1 MFHTILVSDL
11 SMKKL
16 AFTFSFVLTAFCFH
30 PLAHGVSV
38 PQGKPQICQCKEK
51 LIEQEN
57 KTQRQYKPFNHAING
72 INLIIYPVKDDNPLQ
87 AVFDPKDKKQMIRH
101 IESLYAKHTKSLN
114 KGTYHILFV
123 WNLDG
128 KRMTDVWVHNMN
140 NVIET
145 TSGPLLDSYVF
156 KDLELST
163 DAGIASGDSILV
175 LGREEEL
182 RRKLGKNTDIREYVN
197 REKHMPDFP
206 QDMVGKS
213 FFS

>member
-16 AFTFSFVLTAFCFH
+16 AFTFCFILTTLSFNA
-30 PLAHGVSV
+30 LAHDSSAS
-38 PQGKPQICQCKEK
+38 QSTQPQICKCKEK
-51 LIEQEN
+51 LAELEN
-57 KTQRQYKPFNHAING
+57 KTQRQYKPFNHTING
-72 INLIIYPVKDDNPLQ
+72 INLIIYPVKDGSPLQ
-87 AVFDPKDKKQMIRH
+87 AIFDPKNKKQMITH
-101 IESLYAKHTKSLN
+101 IEALYAKHAKSLH

-128 KRMTDVWVHNMN
+128 KRMTDIWVHNMN
-140 NVIET
+140 NVIEAN
-145 TSGPLLDSYVF
+145 SGPLLDSYVF
-156 KDLELST
+156 KDLESSK
-163 DAGIASGDSILV
+163 DAGIASGDSIIV

-182 RRKLGKNTDIREYVN
+182 RRKLKNTDIKEYVN

-206 QDMVGKS
+206 KDMVGKS